1 MLLLDMDAAIFK
13 TCLGNK
19 EVTMLKVEGAKMHSL
34 TLDTSSNIMLAGY
47 SSRVFCIKMDSGRCL
62 MQVQLLVNIER

>member
-13 TCLGNK
+13 TRLANK
-19 EVTMLKVEGAKMHSL
+19 GVTMLKVEGAKMHSL

-47 SSRVFCIKMDSGRCL
+47 SCGEILQQNGLCMMHDVISAYFTSK
-62 MQVQLLVNIER
+62 